1 MPCQNVFTKSFLFRY
16 HETMFKNSKLF
27 KVQINSLILI
37 VFSFM
42 GIGCSS
48 IYEYKPPSIVNT
60 DVNEVA
66 VTHKNKW
73 RFGKNYNVASKTE
86 ILRKAEA
93 ACYAATESKAIFHS
107 GHCDDRLNKKH
118 CSLERFL
125 FICESDGLKKN
136 DRLRKE
142 SPVIR
147 YSRAKAI

>member
-1 MPCQNVFTKSFLFRY
+1 MFR
-16 HETMFKNSKLF
+16 NSKLS
-27 KVQINSLILI
+27 KVQINYLILI
-37 VFSFM
+37 AFSFM

-48 IYEYKPPSIVNT
+48 IYEYKPPSIVNA
-60 DVNEVA
+60 DDNEV
-66 VTHKNKW
+66 VVVHKNKW

-93 ACYAATESKAIFHS
+93 ACYAATENKALFHS
-107 GHCDDRLNKKH
+107 RHCDDRVNKKH

-142 SPVIR
+142 GPVIR
-147 YSRAKAI
+147 YSRAKEI

>member
-1 MPCQNVFTKSFLFRY
+1 M
-16 HETMFKNSKLF
+16 
-27 KVQINSLILI
+27 
-37 VFSFM
+37 
-42 GIGCSS
+42 
-48 IYEYKPPSIVNT
+48 YEYKPPSIVKV
-60 DVNEVA
+60 DGNEVVVA
-66 VTHKNKW
+66 HKNKW

-93 ACYAATESKAIFHS
+93 ACYAATENKVIFRS
-107 GHCDDRLNKKH
+107 RYCDDRLNKKH

-142 SPVIR
+142 SPGIR

>member
-16 HETMFKNSKLF
+16 HETMFKNSKLS

-66 VTHKNKW
+66 VAHKNKW

-107 GHCDDRLNKKH
+107 RHCDDRLNKKH

>member
-16 HETMFKNSKLF
+16 HETMFKNSKLS

-66 VTHKNKW
+66 VAHKNKW

-93 ACYAATESKAIFHS
+93 ACYAATENKATFLS
-107 GHCDDRLNKKH
+107 RYCDDRLNKKR

>member
-1 MPCQNVFTKSFLFRY
+1 MFKKSFLFRY
-16 HETMFKNSKLF
+16 DESMFKNLKLP
-27 KVQINSLILI
+27 KAQINYLILI
-37 VFSFM
+37 TFSFF

-60 DVNEVA
+60 DDNEVVVA
-66 VTHKNKW
+66 HKNKW

-93 ACYAATESKAIFHS
+93 ACYAATENNAIFHS
-107 GHCDDRLNKKH
+107 RHCDDRLNKKH

>member
-1 MPCQNVFTKSFLFRY
+1 MS
-16 HETMFKNSKLF
+16 
-27 KVQINSLILI
+27 
-37 VFSFM
+37 
-42 GIGCSS
+42 IGCSS
-48 IYEYKPPSIVNT
+48 IYEYKPPSIVNI
-60 DVNEVA
+60 DDNEVVVA
-66 VTHKNKW
+66 HKNKW

-93 ACYAATESKAIFHS
+93 VCYAATENNAIFHS
-107 GHCDDRLNKKH
+107 RHCDDRLNKKH

>member
-66 VTHKNKW
+66 VAHKNKW

-93 ACYAATESKAIFHS
+93 ACYAATENKAIFHS
-107 GHCDDRLNKKH
+107 RHCDDRLNKKH

>member
-1 MPCQNVFTKSFLFRY
+1 
-16 HETMFKNSKLF
+16 MFKNSKF
-27 KVQINSLILI
+27 SNVQINSLILI

-66 VTHKNKW
+66 VAHKNKW

-107 GHCDDRLNKKH
+107 RHCDDRLNKKH